1 MLFWTK
7 SISLKKITCEINKRV
22 SMGTQ
27 LLTWLKQIAMLFIYV
42 KKIIIFFYFKRF
54 FIIIIIYGTIILKL
68 LIT

>member
-42 KKIIIFFYFKRF
+42 KKIIIFF
-54 FIIIIIYGTIILKL
+54 ILNVFL
-68 LIT
+68 LLLLYMGQLF

>member
-7 SISLKKITCEINKRV
+7 SISLKKINCEINKRV

-42 KKIIIFFYFKRF
+42 K
-54 FIIIIIYGTIILKL
+54 
-68 LIT
+68 

>member
-7 SISLKKITCEINKRV
+7 SISLKKINCEINKRV

-42 KKIIIFFYFKRF
+42 KKIIII
-54 FIIIIIYGTIILKL
+54 FILNVFL
-68 LIT
+68 LLLLYMGQLF

>member
-7 SISLKKITCEINKRV
+7 SISLKKINCEIKKRV

-42 KKIIIFFYFKRF
+42 K
-54 FIIIIIYGTIILKL
+54 
-68 LIT
+68 

>member
-7 SISLKKITCEINKRV
+7 SISLKKINCEINKRV

-42 KKIIIFFYFKRF
+42 KKIIIFF
-54 FIIIIIYGTIILKL
+54 ILNVFL
-68 LIT
+68 LLLLYMGQLF

>member
-7 SISLKKITCEINKRV
+7 SISLKKINCEINKRV

-42 KKIIIFFYFKRF
+42 KKIIIFF
-54 FIIIIIYGTIILKL
+54 ILNVFL
-68 LIT
+68 LLLLYMGQLNY

>member
-42 KKIIIFFYFKRF
+42 KKIIII
-54 FIIIIIYGTIILKL
+54 FILNVFL
-68 LIT
+68 LLLLYMGQLF